1 MIAPVARRV
10 TECNWLGVVDDVRTL
25 RGQFA
30 RMAKRIWLS
39 VQDEDGQ
46 RILQNIR
53 VLRERFE
60 PEVVA
65 KEKASRPRPAKVAKG
80 AYRAR
85 ATDVSWQM
93 PLH

>member
-1 MIAPVARRV
+1 MA
-10 TECNWLGVVDDVRTL
+10 CNYAELAILLGVVDDVRTL
-25 RGQFA
+25 RGTFA
-30 RMAKRIWLS
+30 KLSKRILS
-39 VQDEDGQ
+39 ALLDEDGQ
-46 RILQNIR
+46 RILKNIR

-85 ATDVSWQM
+85 GDDASWQM